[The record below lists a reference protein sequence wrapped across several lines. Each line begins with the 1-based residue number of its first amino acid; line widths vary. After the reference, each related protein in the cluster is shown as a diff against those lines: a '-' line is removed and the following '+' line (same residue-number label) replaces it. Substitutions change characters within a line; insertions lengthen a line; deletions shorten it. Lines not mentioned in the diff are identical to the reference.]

1 MLWLTAACEGLDDD
15 HAATAAGTWTQQHAG
30 FVDCCFGRLGFFQ
43 ARRHREQ
50 LAGAC
55 DIGRAVAIGK
65 QSVVADAVEAVRQD
79 VDEKAADELVRA
91 ERDDFVS
98 RAAIGAIILVPEGD
112 AVVVGGDQP
121 AVGDGDAVGIA
132 REISEHRLGST
143 ERRLCVEVPLDLAQR
158 RQIRLERS
166 GVIEVGVDAKKLEVT
181 GLVGGAE
188 LGQEQSPEQA

>member
-1 MLWLTAACEGLDDD
+1 MTLYPPYG
-15 HAATAAGTWTQQHAG
+15 H
-30 FVDCCFGRLGFFQ
+30 
-43 ARRHREQ
+43 RR
-50 LAGAC
+50 
-55 DIGRAVAIGK
+55 D
-65 QSVVADAVEAVRQD
+65 
-79 VDEKAADELVRA
+79 
-91 ERDDFVS
+91 
-98 RAAIGAIILVPEGD
+98 ILVPEGD

-166 GVIEVGVDAKKLEVT
+166 GVIEVGVDAKKLEVAD
-181 GLVGGAE
+181 LVGGAE

>member
-1 MLWLTAACEGLDDD
+1 MLWLTAAREGLDDD

-91 ERDDFVS
+91 ES
-98 RAAIGAIILVPEGD
+98 
-112 AVVVGGDQP
+112 
-121 AVGDGDAVGIA
+121 
-132 REISEHRLGST
+132 
-143 ERRLCVEVPLDLAQR
+143 
-158 RQIRLERS
+158 
-166 GVIEVGVDAKKLEVT
+166 
-181 GLVGGAE
+181 
-188 LGQEQSPEQA
+188 

>member
-1 MLWLTAACEGLDDD
+1 MMIMRPP
-15 HAATAAGTWTQQHAG
+15 QQGHGRSEHAG

-55 DIGRAVAIGK
+55 DIGRAVAIGE

-91 ERDDFVS
+91 ERHDFVS

-166 GVIEVGVDAKKLEVT
+166 GVIEVGVDAKKLEVA

>member
-1 MLWLTAACEGLDDD
+1 M
-15 HAATAAGTWTQQHAG
+15 
-30 FVDCCFGRLGFFQ
+30 
-43 ARRHREQ
+43 
-50 LAGAC
+50 
-55 DIGRAVAIGK
+55 
-65 QSVVADAVEAVRQD
+65 
-79 VDEKAADELVRA
+79 
-91 ERDDFVS
+91 
-98 RAAIGAIILVPEGD
+98 
-112 AVVVGGDQP
+112 VGGDQP

-166 GVIEVGVDAKKLEVT
+166 GVIEVGVDAKNQVA

>member
-1 MLWLTAACEGLDDD
+1 MDAAARG
-15 HAATAAGTWTQQHAG
+15 
-30 FVDCCFGRLGFFQ
+30 VRRLLLRTSRVLQ